1 MIMPASGKTT
11 TIRMDSRALKRID
24 TLARA
29 MSRSRAWVIKQA
41 LDRYLDYEEWFV
53 REVKEALEQ
62 ARSGNLMEHETVLG
76 RWKRK
81 RETSMDTSRKP

>member
-1 MIMPASGKTT
+1 MPASGKTT

-53 REVKEALEQ
+53 REVKEALVQ
-62 ARSGNLMEHETVLG
+62 ARSGNLMEHETVLK

-81 RETSMDTSRKP
+81 

>member
-76 RWKRK
+76 RWKPK